1 VPRAVASEGSAFRTT
16 DNRDIDCHS
25 GRHPLERLPACLRQ
39 CLIAGQRAEA
49 HGHRGPVGQRH
60 CVLAHEVAVRSAGNR
75 DGRGL
80 ANAPGPATGRRTD
93 ALLLKHSLQFFVVVS
108 WTAAHVATETQQT
121 LETFYDGFGGGWR
134 WRDSFGS
141 ATTTL
146 STYTIGTLIID
157 LFDARSQMPIWRWTA
172 MKTLSESPQRR
183 ADAIHKAIAQMFES
197 FPATD
202 RRRPR

>member
-1 VPRAVASEGSAFRTT
+1 MHPGLRRAGGRTP
-16 DNRDIDCHS
+16 C
-25 GRHPLERLPACLRQ
+25 
-39 CLIAGQRAEA
+39 
-49 HGHRGPVGQRH
+49 
-60 CVLAHEVAVRSAGNR
+60 
-75 DGRGL
+75 
-80 ANAPGPATGRRTD
+80 
-93 ALLLKHSLQFFVVVS
+93 SLSTRCSSVVVS

-157 LFDARSQMPIWRWTA
+157 LFDARSQMPISRGTA